1 MPKFGEW
8 EDVNSTPAGG
18 YTMQFENLKK
28 KKDAAKATPMQM
40 PAEPVR
46 TPQRDT
52 YRNDTSFFSK
62 VSKSL
67 KLPTIA
73 ILLIHARYINIIIHV
88 EMVSDLIF
96 LFKLVN
102 DAS

>member
-1 MPKFGEW
+1 MPKFGDW
-8 EDVNSTPAGG
+8 EDVNSTPEGG

-28 KKDAAKATPMQM
+28 KKDAAKASPMQM

-46 TPQRDT
+46 TPERGT

-62 VSKSL
+62 VSRSL
-67 KLPTIA
+67 IPTIA
-73 ILLIHARYINIIIHV
+73 ILLIHARYIIIHD

-102 DAS
+102 DDS

>member
-1 MPKFGEW
+1 
-8 EDVNSTPAGG
+8 
-18 YTMQFENLKK
+18 MQFENLKK

-67 KLPTIA
+67 IPSYQLYIA
-73 ILLIHARYINIIIHV
+73 ILLIHA
-88 EMVSDLIF
+88 S
-96 LFKLVN
+96 
-102 DAS
+102 